1 MENQKAFIATTNYI
15 RKVKLPFGVGVIT
28 SFSEEDAMN
37 LTIRRRHLE
46 TRNEWFDI
54 EIPDRKTF
62 LNLDSLLEENPKEC
76 LDSLFSTKALSFLF
90 YDEGQK
96 LFKQMPQILEN
107 KTSVEEEKNT
117 LAQEELKKFY
127 NSKAD
132 ELKKLM
138 STYSLIQFI
147 TEKAK
152 RNDMAI
158 TSSFLSMIGINGV
171 IYSEDNNERALIF
184 DAKNKILLKG
194 VNSQILENS
203 KFIEES
209 IKYRR
214 IKQWKL
220 T

>member
-54 EIPDRKTF
+54 EIPDRSTF
-62 LNLDSLLEENPKEC
+62 LNLDSLLEENPQEC

-96 LFKQMPQILEN
+96 LFKQLPQIIES

-127 NSKAD
+127 DSKAY

-203 KFIEES
+203 KFTEES
-209 IKYRR
+209 IK
-214 IKQWKL
+214 
-220 T
+220 

>member
-54 EIPDRKTF
+54 EIPDRSTF
-62 LNLDSLLEENPKEC
+62 LNLDNLLEENPQEC
-76 LDSLFSTKALSFLF
+76 LNSLFSTKALSFLF

-96 LFKQMPQILEN
+96 LFKQMPQILES
-107 KTSVEEEKNT
+107 KASVEEEKNT
-117 LAQEELKKFY
+117 LAQKELKKFY
-127 NSKAD
+127 DSKAD

-147 TEKAK
+147 TERAK

-158 TSSFLSMIGINGV
+158 TSSFLSMIGINGI

-203 KFIEES
+203 KFTEE
-209 IKYRR
+209 
-214 IKQWKL
+214 
-220 T
+220 

>member
-54 EIPDRKTF
+54 EIPDRSTF
-62 LNLDSLLEENPKEC
+62 LNLNSLLEENPQEC

-96 LFKQMPQILEN
+96 LFKQLPQIIES

-127 NSKAD
+127 DSKAY

-158 TSSFLSMIGINGV
+158 TSSFLSMIGINGG

-203 KFIEES
+203 KFTEE
-209 IKYRR
+209 
-214 IKQWKL
+214 
-220 T
+220 

>member
-1 MENQKAFIATTNYI
+1 MENQKAYIATTNYI

-127 NSKAD
+127 DSKAY

-203 KFIEES
+203 KFTEES
-209 IKYRR
+209 IE
-214 IKQWKL
+214 
-220 T
+220 

>member
-62 LNLDSLLEENPKEC
+62 LNLDSLLEENPQEC
-76 LDSLFSTKALSFLF
+76 LNSLFSTKALSFLF

-209 IKYRR
+209 IK
-214 IKQWKL
+214 
-220 T
+220 

>member
-54 EIPDRKTF
+54 EIPNRSTF
-62 LNLDSLLEENPKEC
+62 LNLDNLLEENPQEC
-76 LDSLFSTKALSFLF
+76 LNSLFSTKALSFLF

-96 LFKQMPQILEN
+96 LFKQMPQILES

-127 NSKAD
+127 DSKAD
-132 ELKKLM
+132 ELKKLL

-147 TEKAK
+147 TERAK
-152 RNDMAI
+152 KNDMAI

-203 KFIEES
+203 KFTEE
-209 IKYRR
+209 
-214 IKQWKL
+214 
-220 T
+220 

>member
-54 EIPDRKTF
+54 EIPDRSTF
-62 LNLDSLLEENPKEC
+62 LNLDSLLEENPQEC

-96 LFKQMPQILEN
+96 LFKQLPQIIES

-127 NSKAD
+127 DSKAY

-203 KFIEES
+203 KFTEE
-209 IKYRR
+209 
-214 IKQWKL
+214 
-220 T
+220 

>member
-54 EIPDRKTF
+54 EIPNRSTF
-62 LNLDSLLEENPKEC
+62 LNLDNLLEENPQEC
-76 LDSLFSTKALSFLF
+76 LNSLFSTKALSFLF

-96 LFKQMPQILEN
+96 LFKQMPQILES

-127 NSKAD
+127 DSKAD
-132 ELKKLM
+132 ELKKLL

-147 TEKAK
+147 TERAK

-158 TSSFLSMIGINGV
+158 TSSFLSMIGINGI

-203 KFIEES
+203 KFTEE
-209 IKYRR
+209 
-214 IKQWKL
+214 
-220 T
+220 

>member
-54 EIPDRKTF
+54 EIPNRSTF
-62 LNLDSLLEENPKEC
+62 LNLDNLLEENPQEC
-76 LDSLFSTKALSFLF
+76 LNSLFSTKALSLLF

-96 LFKQMPQILEN
+96 LFKQMPQILES

-127 NSKAD
+127 DSKAD
-132 ELKKLM
+132 ELKKLL

-147 TEKAK
+147 TERAK
-152 RNDMAI
+152 KNDMAI

-203 KFIEES
+203 KFTEE
-209 IKYRR
+209 
-214 IKQWKL
+214 
-220 T
+220 

>member
-54 EIPDRKTF
+54 EIPNRSTF
-62 LNLDSLLEENPKEC
+62 LNLDNLLEENPQEC
-76 LDSLFSTKALSFLF
+76 LNSLFSTKALSFLF

-96 LFKQMPQILEN
+96 LFKQMPQILES

-117 LAQEELKKFY
+117 LAQEELKRFY
-127 NSKAD
+127 DSKAD
-132 ELKKLM
+132 ELKKLL

-147 TEKAK
+147 TERAK
-152 RNDMAI
+152 KNDMAI

-203 KFIEES
+203 KFTEE
-209 IKYRR
+209 
-214 IKQWKL
+214 
-220 T
+220 

>member
-62 LNLDSLLEENPKEC
+62 LNLDSLLEENPQEC
-76 LDSLFSTKALSFLF
+76 LNSLFSTKALSFLF

-96 LFKQMPQILEN
+96 LFKQLPQIIES

-127 NSKAD
+127 DSKAY

-158 TSSFLSMIGINGV
+158 ACFL
-171 IYSEDNNERALIF
+171 
-184 DAKNKILLKG
+184 
-194 VNSQILENS
+194 
-203 KFIEES
+203 
-209 IKYRR
+209 
-214 IKQWKL
+214 
-220 T
+220 

>member
-54 EIPDRKTF
+54 EIPDRSTF
-62 LNLDSLLEENPKEC
+62 LNLDSLLEENPQEC

-96 LFKQMPQILEN
+96 LFKQLPQIIES

-127 NSKAD
+127 DSKAY

-209 IKYRR
+209 IK
-214 IKQWKL
+214 
-220 T
+220 

>member
-37 LTIRRRHLE
+37 RTIRRRHLE

-54 EIPDRKTF
+54 EIPDRSTF
-62 LNLDSLLEENPKEC
+62 LNLDSLLEENPQEC

-96 LFKQMPQILEN
+96 LFKQLPQIIES

-127 NSKAD
+127 DSKAY

-203 KFIEES
+203 KFTEE
-209 IKYRR
+209 
-214 IKQWKL
+214 
-220 T
+220 

>member
-54 EIPDRKTF
+54 EIPNRSTF
-62 LNLDSLLEENPKEC
+62 LNLDNLLEENPQEC
-76 LDSLFSTKALSFLF
+76 LNSLFSTKALSFLF

-96 LFKQMPQILEN
+96 LFKQMPKILES

-127 NSKAD
+127 DSKAD
-132 ELKKLM
+132 ELKKLL

-147 TEKAK
+147 TERAK

-194 VNSQILENS
+194 VNSQVLENS
-203 KFIEES
+203 KFTEE
-209 IKYRR
+209 
-214 IKQWKL
+214 
-220 T
+220 

>member
-54 EIPDRKTF
+54 EIPNRSTF
-62 LNLDSLLEENPKEC
+62 LNLDSLLEENPQEC
-76 LDSLFSTKALSFLF
+76 LNALFSTKALSFLF

-96 LFKQMPQILEN
+96 LFKQMPQIVES

-117 LAQEELKKFY
+117 LAQKELKKFY
-127 NSKAD
+127 DTKAE

-147 TEKAK
+147 TERA
-152 RNDMAI
+152 RGNDMAI

-184 DAKNKILLKG
+184 DAKNKILVEG

-203 KFIEES
+203 KFTEE
-209 IKYRR
+209 
-214 IKQWKL
+214 
-220 T
+220 

>member
-28 SFSEEDAMN
+28 SFSEEDAMD

-54 EIPDRKTF
+54 EIPNRSTF
-62 LNLDSLLEENPKEC
+62 LNLDNLLEENPQEC
-76 LDSLFSTKALSFLF
+76 LNSLFSTKALSFLF

-96 LFKQMPQILEN
+96 LFKQMPQILES

-127 NSKAD
+127 DSKAD
-132 ELKKLM
+132 ELKKLL

-147 TEKAK
+147 TERAK
-152 RNDMAI
+152 KNDMAI

-203 KFIEES
+203 KFTEE
-209 IKYRR
+209 
-214 IKQWKL
+214 
-220 T
+220 

>member
-209 IKYRR
+209 IK
-214 IKQWKL
+214 
-220 T
+220 

>member
-15 RKVKLPFGVGVIT
+15 RIVKLPFGVGVIT

-37 LTIRRRHLE
+37 LTVRRRHLE

-54 EIPDRKTF
+54 EIPDRSTF
-62 LNLDSLLEENPKEC
+62 LNLDNLLEENPQEC
-76 LDSLFSTKALSFLF
+76 LNSLFSTKALSFLF

-96 LFKQMPQILEN
+96 LFKQMPQIVES

-117 LAQEELKKFY
+117 LAQKELKKFY
-127 NSKAD
+127 DTKAE

-147 TEKAK
+147 TERA
-152 RNDMAI
+152 RGNDMAI

-184 DAKNKILLKG
+184 DAKNKILVEG

-203 KFIEES
+203 KFTEE
-209 IKYRR
+209 
-214 IKQWKL
+214 
-220 T
+220 

>member
-37 LTIRRRHLE
+37 LTIRRRQLE

-54 EIPDRKTF
+54 EIPNRSTF
-62 LNLDSLLEENPKEC
+62 LNLDNLLEENPQEC
-76 LDSLFSTKALSFLF
+76 LNSLFSTKALSFLF

-96 LFKQMPQILEN
+96 LFKQMPQILES

-127 NSKAD
+127 DSKAD
-132 ELKKLM
+132 ELKKLL

-147 TEKAK
+147 TERAK
-152 RNDMAI
+152 KNDMAI

-203 KFIEES
+203 KFTEE
-209 IKYRR
+209 
-214 IKQWKL
+214 
-220 T
+220 

>member
-54 EIPDRKTF
+54 EIPDRSTF
-62 LNLDSLLEENPKEC
+62 LNLDNLLEENPQKC

-96 LFKQMPQILEN
+96 LFKQMPQIIDS
-107 KTSVEEEKNT
+107 KTSIEEEKNT

-127 NSKAD
+127 DSKAD
-132 ELKKLM
+132 ELKKLI

-147 TEKAK
+147 TERAK

-158 TSSFLSMIGINGV
+158 TSSFLSMIGINGI
-171 IYSEDNNERALIF
+171 IYNEDNNERALIF
-184 DAKNKILLKG
+184 DAKNKIILKG
-194 VNSQILENS
+194 INSQILENS
-203 KFIEES
+203 NFTEE
-209 IKYRR
+209 
-214 IKQWKL
+214 
-220 T
+220 

>member
-1 MENQKAFIATTNYI
+1 MENQKAYIATTNYI

-96 LFKQMPQILEN
+96 LFKQMPHILEN

-209 IKYRR
+209 IK
-214 IKQWKL
+214 
-220 T
+220 

>member
-1 MENQKAFIATTNYI
+1 MENQKAYSATTNYI

-37 LTIRRRHLE
+37 LTIRRKHLE

-54 EIPDRKTF
+54 EIPDRSTF
-62 LNLDSLLEENPKEC
+62 LNLDSLLEENPQEC

-96 LFKQMPQILEN
+96 LFKQLPQIIES

-209 IKYRR
+209 IK
-214 IKQWKL
+214 
-220 T
+220 

>member
-54 EIPDRKTF
+54 EIPDRSTF
-62 LNLDSLLEENPKEC
+62 LNLDSLLEENPQEC

-96 LFKQMPQILEN
+96 LFKQLPQIIES

-209 IKYRR
+209 IK
-214 IKQWKL
+214 
-220 T
+220 

>member
-37 LTIRRRHLE
+37 LTVRRRHLE

-54 EIPDRKTF
+54 EIPDRSTF

-76 LDSLFSTKALSFLF
+76 LDSLYSTKALSFLF

-96 LFKQMPQILEN
+96 LFKQMSELIET
-107 KTSVEEEKNT
+107 KTSIQEEKNI
-117 LAQEELKKFY
+117 LAQKELKNFY
-127 NSKAD
+127 DSKAE

-147 TEKAK
+147 TERA
-152 RNDMAI
+152 RGNDMAI
-158 TSSFLSMIGINGV
+158 TSSFLSMIGINGI

-184 DAKNKILLKG
+184 DAKNKILLKK
-194 VNSQILENS
+194 VNSTVLEET
-203 KFIEES
+203 KYTEE
-209 IKYRR
+209 
-214 IKQWKL
+214 
-220 T
+220 

>member
-1 MENQKAFIATTNYI
+1 MKNQKAFIATTNYI

-54 EIPDRKTF
+54 EIPDRSTF

-76 LDSLFSTKALSFLF
+76 LNSLFSTKALSFLF

-96 LFKQMPQILEN
+96 LFKHMSELIET
-107 KTSVEEEKNT
+107 KTSVQEERNT
-117 LAQEELKKFY
+117 LAQQELKNFY
-127 NSKAD
+127 DSKAE

-147 TEKAK
+147 TE
-152 RNDMAI
+152 RTRENDMAI
-158 TSSFLSMIGINGV
+158 TSSFLSMIGINGI

-184 DAKNKILLKG
+184 DAKNKILLKKL
-194 VNSQILENS
+194 NSTVLEET
-203 KFIEES
+203 KYTEE
-209 IKYRR
+209 
-214 IKQWKL
+214 
-220 T
+220 

>member
-37 LTIRRRHLE
+37 LTIRRRYLE
-46 TRNEWFDI
+46 SRNEWFDI
-54 EIPDRKTF
+54 EIPGRSTF
-62 LNLDSLLEENPKEC
+62 LNLDKLIEENPKEC
-76 LDSLFSTKALSFLF
+76 LDSLYSIKAISFLF

-96 LFKQMPQILEN
+96 LFKHMSEVIET
-107 KTSVEEEKNT
+107 KTSVQEEKNI
-117 LAQEELKKFY
+117 LAQKELKNFY
-127 NSKAD
+127 DSKAE

-147 TEKAK
+147 TERA
-152 RNDMAI
+152 RGNDMAI
-158 TSSFLSMIGINGV
+158 TSSFLSMIGINGI

-194 VNSQILENS
+194 INSQILEDS
-203 KFIEES
+203 KYTEE
-209 IKYRR
+209 
-214 IKQWKL
+214 
-220 T
+220 

>member
-62 LNLDSLLEENPKEC
+62 LNLDSLLEENPQEC
-76 LDSLFSTKALSFLF
+76 LNSLFSTKALSFLF

-96 LFKQMPQILEN
+96 LFKQMPQILES

-127 NSKAD
+127 DSKAD
-132 ELKKLM
+132 ELKKLL

-147 TEKAK
+147 TERAK
-152 RNDMAI
+152 KNDMAI

-203 KFIEES
+203 KFTEES
-209 IKYRR
+209 IE
-214 IKQWKL
+214 
-220 T
+220 

>member
-46 TRNEWFDI
+46 TRNEWFDC
-54 EIPDRKTF
+54 EIPDRSTF
-62 LNLDSLLEENPKEC
+62 LNLDSLLEENPQEC
-76 LDSLFSTKALSFLF
+76 LDALFSTKALSFLF

-96 LFKQMPQILEN
+96 LFKQLPQIIES

-127 NSKAD
+127 DSKAY

-209 IKYRR
+209 IK
-214 IKQWKL
+214 
-220 T
+220 

>member
-62 LNLDSLLEENPKEC
+62 LNLDSLLEENPQEC

-96 LFKQMPQILEN
+96 LFKQLPQIIES

-127 NSKAD
+127 DSKAY

-203 KFIEES
+203 KFTEES
-209 IKYRR
+209 IK
-214 IKQWKL
+214 
-220 T
+220 

>member
-1 MENQKAFIATTNYI
+1 MENQKAFIAATNYI

-54 EIPDRKTF
+54 EIPDRSTF
-62 LNLDSLLEENPKEC
+62 LNLDNLLEENPQEC

-96 LFKQMPQILEN
+96 LFKQMPQIIDS
-107 KTSVEEEKNT
+107 KTSIEEEKNT

-127 NSKAD
+127 DSKAD
-132 ELKKLM
+132 ELKKLI

-147 TEKAK
+147 TERAK

-158 TSSFLSMIGINGV
+158 TSSFLSMIGINGI
-171 IYSEDNNERALIF
+171 IYNEDNNERALIF
-184 DAKNKILLKG
+184 DAKNKIILKG
-194 VNSQILENS
+194 INSQILENS
-203 KFIEES
+203 NFTEE
-209 IKYRR
+209 
-214 IKQWKL
+214 
-220 T
+220 

>member
-54 EIPDRKTF
+54 EIPDRSTF
-62 LNLDSLLEENPKEC
+62 LNLNSLLEENPQEC

-96 LFKQMPQILEN
+96 LFKQLPQIIES

-127 NSKAD
+127 DSKAY

-203 KFIEES
+203 KFTEE
-209 IKYRR
+209 
-214 IKQWKL
+214 
-220 T
+220 

>member
-46 TRNEWFDI
+46 TRNEWYDI
-54 EIPDRKTF
+54 EIPDRSTF
-62 LNLDSLLEENPKEC
+62 LNLDSLLEENPQEC

-96 LFKQMPQILEN
+96 LFKQLPQIIES

-127 NSKAD
+127 DSKAY

-203 KFIEES
+203 KFTEES
-209 IKYRR
+209 IK
-214 IKQWKL
+214 
-220 T
+220 